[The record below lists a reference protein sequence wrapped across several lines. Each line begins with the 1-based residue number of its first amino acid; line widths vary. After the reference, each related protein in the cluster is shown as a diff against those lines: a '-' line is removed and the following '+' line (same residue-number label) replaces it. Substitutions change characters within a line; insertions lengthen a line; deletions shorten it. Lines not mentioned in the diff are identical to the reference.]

1 MVKIKQEKLKLTDQQ
16 LITDKEVME
25 FGHLIKLLDDED
37 ENIYNSI
44 KERFLSHGNNS
55 AVFLKKYL
63 NDENYLIRKR
73 ANEIFSILNFE
84 ELDDKFSKLSLK
96 EDILEE
102 AAFLL
107 ASFEYPDV
115 NMNDYSKELDK
126 MAMDIESMLLKVN
139 INSKRLETLEILNTV
154 NNYLFFEKGFTG
166 NAENYYEPDNSY
178 VNKVMETKLG
188 IPISLSLIYI
198 LISRRLNLPVFGISL
213 PGHFILKYSDA
224 EEEFFIDPFNKGVI
238 ISMREA
244 EEFIKKSGMTKSAFE
259 NIPYLKNT
267 SDKEII
273 LRVIRNLVEIYK
285 KKSEALKSEQLE
297 KLMEHFT

>member
-1 MVKIKQEKLKLTDQQ
+1 MVKIKQEKFKLVDQKV
-16 LITDKEVME
+16 ISDKEVME

-37 ENIYNSI
+37 ENIYYNI

-55 AVFLKKYL
+55 SVFLKNYL
-63 NDENYLIRKR
+63 NDENYLLRKR

-84 ELDDKFSKLSLK
+84 ELDDKFSRLSLK

-198 LISRRLNLPVFGISL
+198 LISRRLNLPVYGISL

-244 EEFIKKSGMTKSAFE
+244 EEFIKKSGMTKDAFE

>member
-1 MVKIKQEKLKLTDQQ
+1 M
-16 LITDKEVME
+16 ITEKEVNE
-25 FGHLIKLLDDED
+25 FVYLIKLLDDED
-37 ENIYNSI
+37 ENIYSNI

-55 AVFLKKYL
+55 SVFLKKYL
-63 NDENYLIRKR
+63 NDNNYLIKKR
-73 ANEIFSILNFE
+73 ATEIYSILNFE
-84 ELDDKFSKLSLK
+84 ELEDKFSRLTLK

-115 NMNDYSKELDK
+115 NMSEYSKELDK
-126 MAMDIESMLLKVN
+126 MAMEIESMLLKVN
-139 INSKRLETLEILNTV
+139 MNSKRLETLEILNTV

-188 IPISLSLIYI
+188 IPITLSLIYI

-238 ISMREA
+238 ISMKEA
-244 EEFIKKSGMTKSAFE
+244 EEFIKKSGMAKSDFE
-259 NIPYLKNT
+259 SIPYLKNT

>member
-1 MVKIKQEKLKLTDQQ
+1 MFELKE
-16 LITDKEVME
+16 ITEPEINE
-25 FGHLIKLLDDED
+25 FSHLIKLLDDED
-37 ENIYNSI
+37 ENIYSSI
-44 KERFLSHGNNS
+44 KERFLSHGNDS
-55 AVFLKKYL
+55 AEFLRKYL
-63 NDENYLIRKR
+63 NDENFLIKKR
-73 ANEIFSILNFE
+73 ANEIISILNFDDLE
-84 ELDDKFSKLSLK
+84 EKFSRLILK
-96 EDILEE
+96 DEILED

-107 ASFEYPDV
+107 ASFGYPEVD
-115 NMNDYSKELDK
+115 MNDYRKELDK
-126 MAMDIESMLLKVN
+126 MATEIESALLKLN
-139 INSKRLETLEILNTV
+139 INSKKLETLEILNTV

-188 IPISLSLIYI
+188 IPISLSMIYI

-213 PGHFILKYSDA
+213 PGHFILKYSDD

-238 ISMREA
+238 ISMKEA
-244 EEFIKKSGMTKSAFE
+244 EEFIKKIGMSKNDFE
-259 NIPYLKNT
+259 SIPYLKNS

-297 KLMEHFT
+297 KLMGHFT